1 MLAKTS
7 WFSIRKYGGWGLTPN
22 CYQGWLYVILV
33 ILPYFFIKNNYFI
46 TAWSILIFV
55 DFITIFLTLKKDERE
70 SLHESIADRNALWM
84 MILVLVAGSIVTQTA
99 NPIILAALIAGAVV
113 KTITSFYLKDK

>member
-99 NPIILAALIAGAVV
+99 NPIILTALIAGAVV